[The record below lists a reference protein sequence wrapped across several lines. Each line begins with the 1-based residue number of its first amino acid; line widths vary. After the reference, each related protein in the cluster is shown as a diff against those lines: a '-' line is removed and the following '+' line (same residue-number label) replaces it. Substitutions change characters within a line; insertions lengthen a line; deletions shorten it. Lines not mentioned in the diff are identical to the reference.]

1 MRLDL
6 PLHTIGGDPGHSA
19 RVLAELGVSGAY
31 SFEGPNDVFVPLIR
45 AAGADLDL
53 YSNIAVSFPRSP
65 VHLAHTAWDLARLTS
80 GRFFLGL
87 GSQIRPHIERRYG
100 SVFDHPAAR
109 MADQVDA
116 IKAIFARWQ
125 DGTPLDHRGRFW
137 TIDLMPPLFDPGPL
151 VWGPPPVLVAAVG
164 PLMTKAAVEHADGI
178 LLHPFTTDAFVDQD
192 SLAQI
197 AQSQLAQSQI
207 AQPGPTDSFTV
218 IGGSI
223 VALAG
228 GSISQHDA
236 DEAARGLVAFYGSTP
251 AYRPVL
257 EREGLGELQPLL
269 RVMTKENRWEDMAE
283 LISDEVLDLIVI
295 RGQADEVAER
305 LRRRFGDRVDRV
317 GVTIPHHVDPAVIE
331 DLVRALAT

>member
-6 PLHTIGGDPGHSA
+6 PLHTIGGDPAEAA
-19 RVLAELGVSGAY
+19 RILADLGVSGAY

-65 VHLAHTAWDLARLTS
+65 MHLAHTAWDLARLTS
-80 GRFFLGL
+80 GRFLLGL
-87 GSQIRPHIERRYG
+87 GSQVRPHIERRYG

-125 DGTPLDHRGRFW
+125 DGTPLNHRGRFW

-151 VWGPPPVLVAAVG
+151 PWGPPPVLVAAVG
-164 PLMTKAAVEHADGI
+164 PLMTAAAVAHADGI

-197 AQSQLAQSQI
+197 AHA
-207 AQPGPTDSFTV
+207 GPADGFAV
-218 IGGSI
+218 IGSSI

-228 GSISQHDA
+228 GSVSQHDA

-269 RVMTKENRWEDMAE
+269 RVMTKENRWEEMA
-283 LISDEVLDLIVI
+283 SVVTDDVLDLIVI

-317 GVTIPHHVDPAVIE
+317 GVTIPHHVDPAVIT
-331 DLVRALAT
+331 DLVRALAL